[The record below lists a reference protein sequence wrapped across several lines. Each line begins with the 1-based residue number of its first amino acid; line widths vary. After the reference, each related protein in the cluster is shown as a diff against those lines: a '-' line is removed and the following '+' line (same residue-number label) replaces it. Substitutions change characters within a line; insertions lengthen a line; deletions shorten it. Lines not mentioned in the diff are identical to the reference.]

1 MLYLIWLPLI
11 PLRSLLAGYFG
22 YETLAFTI
30 VLNLVLMLDFFLVV
44 LQENF
49 KVHKIVFFL
58 LMAAVIVLFNK
69 AALALLDIVVAVYI
83 LRYVRLERVIKLM
96 ASVSLFYLC
105 FFYSLYFFEIK
116 QNVEVIMPK
125 GVAYSLGFNNTNTA
139 SAFFMLNI
147 MVVSLYLYN
156 VKKIYSFLLLPV
168 LYVIYNLTLGRTSFY
183 AELVFYISA
192 ILLFAPPLRK
202 IRLLYKLFPILLFS
216 TLLILTSLS
225 NHYSAIDDIFTTR
238 FSIYSNLLGMMQPT
252 NYLTGLAI
260 PEDQPMDSSFFA
272 LLFDGGI
279 TYLLLFFY
287 LYNIYYK
294 NSIRNNDFHYM
305 PFVLFMLATGFSE
318 NTFSSFNVLSVI
330 FFKILYDSAY
340 SDLNNRLGISN
351 REWV

>member
-11 PLRSLLAGYFG
+11 PLRGLLAGYFG

-30 VLNLVLMLDFFLVV
+30 FLNFVLMLDFFLVI

-58 LMAAVIVLFNK
+58 LIAAVIVLFNK

-96 ASVSLFYLC
+96 AGVSLFYLC

-116 QNVEVIMPK
+116 QNVEVTMPK

-156 VKKIYSFLLLPV
+156 VKKIYSFLLLPI
-168 LYVIYNLTLGRTSFY
+168 LYVIYKLTLGRTSFY

-192 ILLFAPPLRK
+192 ILLFAPPIRK
-202 IRLLYKLFPILLFS
+202 VRLLYKLFPILLFS
-216 TLLILTSLS
+216 TLLILTNLS
-225 NHYSAIDDIFTTR
+225 NHYSTIDNIFTTR
-238 FSIYSNLLGMMQPT
+238 FSIYSNLLDIMQPT

-287 LYNIYYK
+287 LYNVYYK
-294 NSIRNNDFHYM
+294 NSIKSNDFHYM

-340 SDLNNRLGISN
+340 SGLNNRLGISN